1 MRCSGLVC
9 NRSRQDLLEL
19 LKVDGPD
26 ICCQVHDGS
35 NPSSTAAGTLMD
47 CHWLVDKVS
56 LVRNLDRTSWHH
68 CLDLFKVSPWFLISD
83 LLLTCQ
89 CLRHWSLP
97 SNATHGGFQ
106 HGQIQPMELTERSMT
121 QSHFVPRLG
130 ADKVCDLV
138 YSLQDLRL
146 GLQLKRFATWSTA
159 DKICVLVC
167 SWQDLWL
174 GLCQ

>member
-1 MRCSGLVC
+1 MKDLLILINMRCLGLVC

-68 CLDLFKVSPWFLISD
+68 CLDLFKVSP
-83 LLLTCQ
+83 
-89 CLRHWSLP
+89 
-97 SNATHGGFQ
+97 
-106 HGQIQPMELTERSMT
+106 
-121 QSHFVPRLG
+121 
-130 ADKVCDLV
+130 
-138 YSLQDLRL
+138 
-146 GLQLKRFATWSTA
+146 
-159 DKICVLVC
+159 
-167 SWQDLWL
+167 
-174 GLCQ
+174 